1 MKLSTH
7 LKSYL
12 FALTFTIISTGLF
25 AQTSNWHI
33 ITGGSSNR
41 NGLMDISGPILE
53 VGQTPQLYWEGGES
67 TPYASYPAAYDDN
80 LILTRRWPSNHSGES
95 WIINL
100 NLYTGE
106 EHWRTTLPAGAY
118 DNYGKV
124 SAVNNGMVYANRAGG
139 STEPALIHAL
149 DIDTGD
155 LLWTSQLA
163 FGECWAES
171 IVFADNGDIIAA
183 DSDHV
188 VRINYLDGT
197 TIWEVPR
204 DFGSS
209 SDGNAPNVYGDKIYL
224 WAQSAQGMYIKAL
237 DINTGNILYDSPLL
251 VSPGFQQMGF
261 MVGSNG
267 TIYAGTVR
275 GMGNDKMYALQD
287 DGFQITI
294 LWERPMGY
302 CLWGNH
308 LEGPDGSIYMLNP
321 NDEIERLD
329 PATGNVFNTSSSVA
343 LGDGGL
349 MINMAAGADGSIYVV
364 GNDWPN
370 SKIWFFTADLQ
381 EMWSENLSGGRGI
394 VVAEDI
400 VFVNGK
406 NTQMKAYGP
415 HDLSIQDMTDV
426 NSLSVYPNPSDDLF
440 T

>member
-1 MKLSTH
+1 
-7 LKSYL
+7 
-12 FALTFTIISTGLF
+12 
-25 AQTSNWHI
+25 
-33 ITGGSSNR
+33 
-41 NGLMDISGPILE
+41 
-53 VGQTPQLYWEGGES
+53 
-67 TPYASYPAAYDDN
+67 
-80 LILTRRWPSNHSGES
+80 
-95 WIINL
+95 
-100 NLYTGE
+100 
-106 EHWRTTLPAGAY
+106 
-118 DNYGKV
+118 
-124 SAVNNGMVYANRAGG
+124 
-139 STEPALIHAL
+139 
-149 DIDTGD
+149 
-155 LLWTSQLA
+155 
-163 FGECWAES
+163 
-171 IVFADNGDIIAA
+171 
-183 DSDHV
+183 
-188 VRINYLDGT
+188 INYLDGT

-261 MVGSNG
+261 MVGSDG

-275 GMGNDKMYALQD
+275 GMGSDKMYALQD
-287 DGFQITI
+287 DGSQITI
-294 LWERPMGY
+294 LWEKPMGY

-308 LEGPDGSIYMLNP
+308 LEGSDGSIYMLNP
-321 NDEIERLD
+321 NEEIERLD
-329 PATGNVFNTSSSVA
+329 PTTGDVINTSSSVS

-349 MINMAAGADGSIYVV
+349 MINMAAGADGSIYVL

-381 EMWSENLSGGRGI
+381 ELWSENLSGGRGI

-426 NSLSVYPNPSDDLF
+426 NNLSVYPNPSDGLF
-440 T
+440 TITPNFELSNNGVVIDVINLSGEIVYKTTLIQNNNQLTTVDLSSLSSGIYLLRYFDNGTYHHHKIIKQ